1 MRRWDVSSSR
11 LTRRPPSPAA
21 APRPLLCHSHGTG
34 RYISS
39 WAVSPAPSKPP
50 ASPPVAAPVCAH
62 RYCMGGLQSS
72 CGKSTY
78 NPDTGRS
85 LQTACLQCPANSVT
99 NDTAAT
105 SPRHC
110 TCTAGYYN
118 MRSAN
123 ETVKCF
129 KCPVGST
136 CAAEGT
142 TLATLPL
149 ITGYY
154 RSSNTSSDLRR
165 CPDFGENSGCVGGV
179 SHGEGPCKLGLEAR
193 RQHTAHAC
201 YCAFIGPLL
210 L

>member
-11 LTRRPPSPAA
+11 LTHGGRPRQRQRHGHSPVPQPRARALSLLLGSVPSPFEAT
-21 APRPLLCHSHGTG
+21 LQ
-34 RYISS
+34 
-39 WAVSPAPSKPP
+39 
-50 ASPPVAAPVCAH
+50 SPPVAARVCAH
-62 RYCMGGLQSS
+62 RYCMGGSQSS

-154 RSSNTSSDLRR
+154 QTLVRT
-165 CPDFGENSGCVGGV
+165 
-179 SHGEGPCKLGLEAR
+179 LGAW
-193 RQHTAHAC
+193 AA
-201 YCAFIGPLL
+201 
-210 L
+210 

>member
-1 MRRWDVSSSR
+1 
-11 LTRRPPSPAA
+11 
-21 APRPLLCHSHGTG
+21 
-34 RYISS
+34 
-39 WAVSPAPSKPP
+39 
-50 ASPPVAAPVCAH
+50 
-62 RYCMGGLQSS
+62 MGGLQNS

-110 TCTAGYYN
+110 TCTTGYYN
-118 MRSAN
+118 MRLAN
-123 ETVKCF
+123 ETVECF
-129 KCPVGST
+129 KCPVGAS
-136 CAAEGT
+136 CAAEGI

-149 ITGYY
+149 TTGYY

-179 SHGEGPCKLGLEAR
+179 SDGEGPCKLGLEAR
-193 RQHTAHAC
+193 C
-201 YCAFIGPLL
+201 
-210 L
+210 